1 MIVNDRRTAERG
13 KHNNCALFLEQ
24 KEKKRE
30 KSSGK
35 RLLSCEY

>member
-1 MIVNDRRTAERG
+1 MIVNDRRTTERG

-24 KEKKRE
+24 KEKKKNSE
-30 KSSGK
+30 

>member
-24 KEKKRE
+24 KEKKE
-30 KSSGK
+30 NSGE

>member
-13 KHNNCALFLEQ
+13 KHNNCVLFLEQ
-24 KEKKRE
+24 NEKKE
-30 KSSGK
+30 ENSGE